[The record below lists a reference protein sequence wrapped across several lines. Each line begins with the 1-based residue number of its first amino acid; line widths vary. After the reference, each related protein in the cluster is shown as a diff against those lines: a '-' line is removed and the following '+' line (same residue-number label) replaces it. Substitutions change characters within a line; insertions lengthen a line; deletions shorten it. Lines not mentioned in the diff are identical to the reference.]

1 MKTFNMK
8 IVVVFLL
15 LFVSVLKTNGQNI
28 IEKYVSQNDSLK
40 VGAGKDDILLYTK
53 KGYTLILPDTANNI
67 SGILISL
74 EDKKFDLYNNPS
86 QQIYH
91 EAITKNFAVLYISSG
106 IPVDLFF
113 SAKSLIYIDTVIKNV
128 FSSYN
133 LSNKNIFFLGVNL
146 SGHRALKYIEFCRQ
160 QKSQFNPDIKGIVL
174 CDGVLDWV
182 RQWYEG
188 KKAIRDNFAEGSVSE
203 GKLVTYLL
211 EKNLGGTP
219 ANNLEKY
226 LDFSPYSYFDERSRH
241 IKYFKDYAIRA
252 YTEPAT
258 HYWLNVKRK
267 TTFDTNF
274 PDMVGMINEIKLQG
288 NKSELIV
295 FNQDEKN
302 MDRRNPNYTWELVDK
317 TELMN
322 WIICETK

>member
-1 MKTFNMK
+1 MK
-8 IVVVFLL
+8 ILVVFVS
-15 LFVSVLKTNGQNI
+15 LFISTLNTNGQNI
-28 IEKYVSQNDSLK
+28 IENYTSQNGSLR
-40 VGAGKDDILLYTK
+40 VGASKDDILPYNE
-53 KGYTLILPDTANNI
+53 KGYTLILPDTANNLR
-67 SGILISL
+67 GVLISL
-74 EDKKFDLYNNPS
+74 EDKKADIQNNAA
-86 QQIYH
+86 QQIYR
-91 EAITKNFAVLYISSG
+91 EAVNKNFAVLYISSG

-113 SAKSLIYIDTVIKNV
+113 SSKSLLYVDTVIKDVFAKYNV
-128 FSSYN
+128 PD
-133 LSNKNIFFLGVNL
+133 KNIFFLGVNL
-146 SGHRALKYIEFCRQ
+146 SGHRALKYIEFCRRK
-160 QKSQFNPDIKGIVL
+160 KSQINLDIKGVVL

-188 KKAIRDNFAEGSVSE
+188 KKGIRDNFTEGSVSE

-226 LDFSPYSYFDERSRH
+226 LDFSPYSYFDEKSRH

-258 HYWLNVKRK
+258 HYWLDIKRK

-274 PDMVGMINEIKLQG
+274 PDMVGIINEIKLQG
-288 NKSELIV
+288 NTKSELIV
-295 FNQDEKN
+295 FNQYEKN
-302 MDRRNPNYTWELVDK
+302 MDRRNPNYTWGLVDK

-322 WIICETK
+322 WIIAQTK